1 MDIGEINDGI
11 GVEESQSSLRQ
22 NRDEVFQATRGA
34 SIEGVMRKMGALSLG
49 AAIMFPM
56 FWASDCLFPLQ
67 YAEGFNVPKNRGR
80 LKTMRQI
87 RKRSLPSKTLRLDVI
102 PLESGGDE
110 VSVVDAVYPS
120 KDNVTDTTGTNSV
133 IDGMTAS
140 NSNISSQLLSSFNA
154 SESIGSLLMQM
165 QRKEAELRLLN
176 QSSSQ
181 LLGEDQTLKLDPNNS
196 ATRSV
201 ADQLTMYD
209 GIARELDDSVTI
221 RITNSVKDITI
232 LDLPERNQFDS

>member
-1 MDIGEINDGI
+1 MDIGEINDDI

-22 NRDEVFQATRGA
+22 NQDEVFQATRGA

-49 AAIMFPM
+49 AAIIFPM
-56 FWASDCLFPLQ
+56 FWASDYLFPLQ

-120 KDNVTDTTGTNSV
+120 EDNVTDTTGTNSV

-176 QSSSQ
+176 QSSSLQILAIQ
-181 LLGEDQTLKLDPNNS
+181 LKTVPG
-196 ATRSV
+196 RV
-201 ADQLTMYD
+201 
-209 GIARELDDSVTI
+209 
-221 RITNSVKDITI
+221 
-232 LDLPERNQFDS
+232 PEGNER